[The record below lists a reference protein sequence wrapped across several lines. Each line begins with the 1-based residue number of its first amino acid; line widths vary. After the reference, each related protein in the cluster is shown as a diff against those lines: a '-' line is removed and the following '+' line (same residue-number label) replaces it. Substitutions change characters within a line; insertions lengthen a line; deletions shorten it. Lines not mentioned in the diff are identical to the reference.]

1 MMLGGDN
8 QKDLFDY
15 WHDRVQIRNLDLI
28 ASRQHVPTQKLR
40 HECTNYD
47 YLRRL
52 PGVLALDDLER
63 CRVIA
68 IIKYECTAQ
77 VLQRRTGLLRDYA
90 KQCREVAAEQQQERS
105 NLLGLI
111 ARLKE
116 FLRGKQVIIDR
127 LEERIQ
133 ILEADNAALVAEQQQ
148 SKANE
153 QIQQE
158 LEALQL
164 RYNEVEERRQRLAK
178 NNQSLGGRV
187 AHTNRYKRKRDELAE
202 ALRQEREV
210 TKSLKR
216 QIEQLRAG
224 EQLGLGLSE

>member
-1 MMLGGDN
+1 
-8 QKDLFDY
+8 
-15 WHDRVQIRNLDLI
+15 
-28 ASRQHVPTQKLR
+28 
-40 HECTNYD
+40 
-47 YLRRL
+47 
-52 PGVLALDDLER
+52 
-63 CRVIA
+63 
-68 IIKYECTAQ
+68 
-77 VLQRRTGLLRDYA
+77 LLRDYA

-164 RYNEVEERRQRLAK
+164 RYNEVEEHRQRLAK